1 MPVANRVELPVK
13 ALNTWPGPPT
23 PHDARSLGGS
33 GWSKLTAGAA
43 LDSLRRELGFL
54 RARDC
59 CIQIDVRE
67 RDITRFGELRADA
80 RPTSPGIVVYATHP
94 RQGDLRFACD
104 TYRLWWHNVRAVAMT
119 LEALRGIAR
128 WGAVRDEQQ
137 FAGFRALPG
146 ATTLTMGVSAAT
158 KIIESESGTVA
169 PNPVTME
176 WVRDAGRRAKAAT
189 HPDVTKDRVRWDA
202 VESALRVLGGA
213 Q

>member
-1 MPVANRVELPVK
+1 MLWLVL
-13 ALNTWPGPPT
+13 AL
-23 PHDARSLGGS
+23 RSLVGHRH
-33 GWSKLTAGAA
+33 AGDTETLQGPDDRVAHRGA
-43 LDSLRRELGFL
+43 GHARRLLHG
-54 RARDC
+54 
-59 CIQIDVRE
+59 QPQG
-67 RDITRFGELRADA
+67 FGELRADA
-80 RPTSPGIVVYATHP
+80 KPTSPGIVVYATHP

-104 TYRLWWHNVRAVAMT
+104 TYQRWWHNVRAVAKT

-158 KIIESESGTVA
+158 KIIETESGTAA
-169 PNPVTME
+169 PNPVTAE
-176 WVRDAGRRAKAAT
+176 WVREAGRRAKAST

-213 Q
+213 S

>member
-1 MPVANRVELPVK
+1 MSRVELPVK
-13 ALNTWPGPPT
+13 PLTTWPGPQT
-23 PHDARSLGGS
+23 PNNARSWGGA
-33 GWSKLTAGAA
+33 GWAKLTPGSA
-43 LDSLRRELGFL
+43 LDGLRTELGRL
-54 RARDC
+54 NARDC

-67 RDITRFGELRADA
+67 RDITRFGELRAEA
-80 RPTSPGIVVYATHP
+80 KPTSPGIVIYATHP

-104 TYRLWWHNVRAVAMT
+104 TYHKWWHNVRAVAMT

-146 ATTLTMGVSAAT
+146 ATTLTMGTGAAT
-158 KIIESESGTVA
+158 KIIESESGMTA
-169 PNPVTME
+169 PSPVTME

-189 HPDVTKDRVRWDA
+189 HPDMSHDRVRWDA

-213 Q
+213 S

>member
-1 MPVANRVELPVK
+1 MAERVELPVK
-13 ALNTWPGPPT
+13 SMGAWPGVPT
-23 PHDARSLGGS
+23 PHDARSTGGAA
-33 GWSKLTAGAA
+33 WVKLTPGAA
-43 LDSLRRELGFL
+43 LDSLRYELGFL

-59 CIQIDVRE
+59 CIQIDVRD

-80 RPTSPGIVVYATHP
+80 KPTSPGIVVYATHP

-104 TYRLWWHNVRAVAMT
+104 TYRRWWHNVRAVAMT

-146 ATTLTMGVSAAT
+146 ATSLTMGVSAAT
-158 KIIESESGTVA
+158 KIIETESGTSA
-169 PNPVTME
+169 PNPVTAE

-189 HPDVTKDRVRWDA
+189 HPDVIKSRVRWDA

-213 Q
+213 S

>member
-1 MPVANRVELPVK
+1 MNRVELPVK
-13 ALNTWPGPPT
+13 SLTSWPGPQT
-23 PHDARSLGGS
+23 PHHARDLGGRML
-33 GWSKLTAGAA
+33 KVRPGAA
-43 LDSLRRELGFL
+43 LDRLRTELA
-54 RARDC
+54 RINARDC

-67 RDITRFGELRADA
+67 RDITRYGELRADA
-80 RPTSPGIVVYATHP
+80 RPSMPGVVVYATHP

-104 TYRLWWHNVRAVAMT
+104 TYATWHHNVNAIAMT

-158 KIIESESGTVA
+158 RILESESGLAA
-169 PNPVTME
+169 PTPVTAE

-189 HPDVTKDRVRWDA
+189 HPDVLRDRVRWDA
-202 VESALRVLGGA
+202 VESALRVLGGVS
-213 Q
+213 